1 MRTETVVFF
10 YLQEKAAARRYP
22 WRKAEFSIYETEWC
36 QRRLIAAAIPEY
48 DFPGRHWGR
57 EKMKKKIQS
66 SLLPKLAIS
75 SPETTVFLC
84 HKSLGGKEKLL
95 EKEKESYREVLEEIF
110 PLELLK
116 TKEQPEV
123 GRMTPEDVT
132 ETLLKEYCR
141 FDALVILDDGQEES
155 TMDFDGERF
164 ISEHCAGVNFLA
176 VVTGD
181 SEKYAEVFE
190 EVSEEYGLMGVT
202 APELD
207 MLNIPPKFHVLV
219 VDAGLKDRRT
229 WRHLPSGCIY
239 LDLLSVEK
247 RQRLMEARRKD
258 IRYLSFSRQIE
269 KKLRPKLQ
277 FLAVHP

>member
-22 WRKAEFSIYETEWC
+22 WRKAEFSVFETEWC

-57 EKMKKKIQS
+57 AGMKKKIQTFLLPRLGIS
-66 SLLPKLAIS
+66 SL
-75 SPETTVFLC
+75 ETTVFLC
-84 HKSLGGKEKLL
+84 HKSLGGKDKLL
-95 EKEKESYREVLEEIF
+95 EKEKESYREALEEIF
-110 PLELLK
+110 PLELLQ
-116 TKEQPEV
+116 TKEQNEI

-132 ETLLKEYCR
+132 ETLLKEYCK
-141 FDALVILDDGQEES
+141 FDALVILDDGQEGN

-164 ISEHCAGVNFLA
+164 ISEHCAGINFLA
-176 VVTGD
+176 VVTREE
-181 SEKYAEVFE
+181 EKYTQVFD

-202 APELD
+202 VPELE

-219 VDAGLKDRRT
+219 IDAGLEDRRT

-269 KKLRPKLQ
+269 KKLRSKLQ
-277 FLAVHP
+277 FLTVHP